1 MTVTDIEAQMSYL
14 NYRLRKRPTV
24 KNMKKLEA
32 LRLQHEQLVKEMG
45 K

>member
-1 MTVTDIEAQMSYL
+1 MTVTDIEAQISYL
-14 NYRLRKRPTV
+14 NYRLKKRPTV

-32 LRLQHEQLVKEMG
+32 LRLQHEELVKEMR